1 MFPIRPREFQVQRM
15 KSSKKRN
22 HLRQSVFGS
31 ICQVRETISSVM
43 KFSKTLVKA
52 NQKRNLREDRDKN
65 ILVPFTVSVVLEG
78 RSRVIGHQKISRK
91 DPAYAAKRGR
101 KV

>member
-1 MFPIRPREFQVQRM
+1 
-15 KSSKKRN
+15 
-22 HLRQSVFGS
+22 
-31 ICQVRETISSVM
+31 
-43 KFSKTLVKA
+43 
-52 NQKRNLREDRDKN
+52 LREDRDKN